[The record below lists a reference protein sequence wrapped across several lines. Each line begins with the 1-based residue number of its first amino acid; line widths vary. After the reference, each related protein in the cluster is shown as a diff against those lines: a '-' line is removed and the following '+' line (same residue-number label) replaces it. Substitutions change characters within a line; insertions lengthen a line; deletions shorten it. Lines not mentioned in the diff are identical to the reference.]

1 MTASIL
7 LVDDEPMVR
16 EELMEA
22 LEFEGFD
29 VEAVGSVADA
39 LEICATTAFDVIIT
53 DLKMPKAGGL
63 DLLAAL
69 KDMNHRP
76 LTFVLSGHGA
86 QSNRVE
92 AMNLGALECFSKPI
106 DPDDLIEEIGKH
118 LPASPVDEQ
127 EDAA

>member
-39 LEICATTAFDVIIT
+39 LETCAATDFDVIIT

-69 KDMNHRP
+69 KGMEHRP

-92 AMNLGALECFSKPI
+92 AMSLGAIECFSKPI
-106 DPDDLIEEIGKH
+106 DPDDLIEEIGNH
-118 LPASPVDEQ
+118 LPAYRAGGQD
-127 EDAA
+127 DAA